1 MKITKEKLRQIVEEE
16 LTIAVEAKR
25 PRTSKETEEM
35 RRRQDDEYLRR
46 TGRGHEAS
54 DAPGVTT
61 LSKAELRKLNKRSK
75 PKKSKLK
82 EELPVAENIYSKQAN
97 MPLEDEADD
106 IIMDAEADDIM
117 GFLDNLPPDEKLE
130 IINMLMDDLY
140 QANPD
145 LADDFDRMKRSS

>member
-1 MKITKEKLRQIVEEE
+1 MR
-16 LTIAVEAKR
+16 LT
-25 PRTSKETEEM
+25 
-35 RRRQDDEYLRR
+35 
-46 TGRGHEAS
+46 
-54 DAPGVTT
+54 
-61 LSKAELRKLNKRSK
+61 RST
-75 PKKSKLK
+75 LK
-82 EELPVAENIYSKQAN
+82 ELVKKTISETMDSGFLPEPKAENIYSKQAN